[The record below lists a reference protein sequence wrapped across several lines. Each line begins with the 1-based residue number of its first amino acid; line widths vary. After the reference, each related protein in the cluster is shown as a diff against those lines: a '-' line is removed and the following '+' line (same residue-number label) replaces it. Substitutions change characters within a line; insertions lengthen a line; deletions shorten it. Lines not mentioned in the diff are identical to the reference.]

1 MIDACTNT
9 TNISESFDLGSK
21 VTTTSTHISDQS
33 LSSESDIH
41 FISRLEPSSVVTY
54 YIGTDDDYMK
64 SKALRKC
71 FRQNA
76 ITVEDAELFRLQ
88 PHDPASYMAGNEW
101 TRLVARNADGRY
113 RISCSP
119 VDTLLQAAGVLFCCA
134 LYYVQ
139 VEEEEEYGLEQQ
151 LLITGL
157 EEPQD
162 LAETT
167 AHDYWQPISAVN
179 DLTLTFSA

>member
-1 MIDACTNT
+1 MR
-9 TNISESFDLGSK
+9 
-21 VTTTSTHISDQS
+21 
-33 LSSESDIH
+33 
-41 FISRLEPSSVVTY
+41 FISRLEPPPVATN

-64 SKALRKC
+64 SKAIRIC

-76 ITVEDAELFRLQ
+76 ITVEDAELFTLQ
-88 PHDPASYMAGNEW
+88 PHDPASYIAGNEW
-101 TRLVARNADGRY
+101 TRFVARNADERF
-113 RISCSP
+113 RLVCSP

-139 VEEEEEYGLEQQ
+139 VEEEEEFGLEQQ
-151 LLITGL
+151 SLIAGS

-179 DLTLTFSA
+179 DLTLTYSA